1 MGMSDPKTITVL
13 LDRMRSGDGAAVDEL
28 IPLVYPELRHMAA
41 SYLRTERKEHT
52 LQPTALVHEAYLRLM
67 GSSALPDFQSRA
79 HFFGVASQVM
89 RQILVDAARR
99 VKSAKRTIPGT
110 RVEIIEAL
118 DAAELDLD
126 LVTRVDDALE
136 ALAKKDKT
144 LAKLVE
150 MRFFGGLT
158 GEESAEVLQMPV
170 REVRKQLRV
179 AQAWLQRELD
189 GHQPP
194 A

>member
-158 GEESAEVLQMPV
+158 GEESAEVLHMPV